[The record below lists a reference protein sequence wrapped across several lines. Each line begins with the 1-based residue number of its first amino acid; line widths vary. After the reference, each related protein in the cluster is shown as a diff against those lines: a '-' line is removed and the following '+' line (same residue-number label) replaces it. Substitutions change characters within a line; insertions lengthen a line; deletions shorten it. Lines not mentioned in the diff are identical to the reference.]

1 MTMTKRAQL
10 ISLAAI
16 AALSL
21 FNGAARADDG
31 GSSYDDFPLSVSDN
45 GIRYESEAP
54 GPCAESKDDAWFAR
68 QLALTEGDSA
78 PAVAALQCRVDGDGD
93 MVAAAGEQDE

>member
-31 GSSYDDFPLSVSDN
+31 GGQYDDFPMTVAVIGVS
-45 GIRYESEAP
+45 YESDAP
-54 GPCAESKDDAWFAR
+54 VTCAEAERDAQFLR
-68 QLALTEGDSA
+68 QLKLSEGDGEPSVT
-78 PAVAALQCRVDGDGD
+78 PAECRTDDN
-93 MVAAAGEQDE
+93 MIAAAGEQDE